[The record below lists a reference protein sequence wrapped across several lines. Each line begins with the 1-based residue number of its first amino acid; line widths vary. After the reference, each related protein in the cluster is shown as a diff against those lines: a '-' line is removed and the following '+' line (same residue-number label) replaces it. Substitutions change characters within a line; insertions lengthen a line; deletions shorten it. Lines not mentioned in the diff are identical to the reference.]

1 MPGSGH
7 RGTQM
12 IPEAGSESLNLQGSF
27 LIISQDSIAELAK
40 TSLQMMEES

>member
-1 MPGSGH
+1 
-7 RGTQM
+7 M

-27 LIISQDSIAELAK
+27 LIIGQDSIAELAK